1 LCLPERGNM
10 VIPSMVK
17 TAGTSS
23 ESATSEL
30 KRAENRRETHAFAS
44 DSEPTSGT
52 GITIRLA
59 CRRRKMKTHTA
70 TVLPSQKGILQFRR
84 RSREEAN
91 QF

>member
-1 LCLPERGNM
+1 M

-44 DSEPTSGT
+44 DSETYIWNWNNNKT
-52 GITIRLA
+52 G
-59 CRRRKMKTHTA
+59 M
-70 TVLPSQKGILQFRR
+70 QKKKDEDTQQQSFPLQRGILQFRR